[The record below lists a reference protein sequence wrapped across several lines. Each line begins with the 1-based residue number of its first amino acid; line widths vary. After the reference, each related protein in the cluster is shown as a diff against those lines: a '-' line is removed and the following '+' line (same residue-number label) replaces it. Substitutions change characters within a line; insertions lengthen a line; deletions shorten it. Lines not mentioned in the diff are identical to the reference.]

1 MTYLATFIQ
10 CEDGNNGLPIVD
22 LDMLNES
29 GDEKMNVVDVKRL
42 CEVCHISSLCFMIAA
57 ILGLRISQT
66 GA

>member
-1 MTYLATFIQ
+1 
-10 CEDGNNGLPIVD
+10 
-22 LDMLNES
+22 MLNEN

-42 CEVCHISSLCFMIAA
+42 CEVCHISSLSFMILA